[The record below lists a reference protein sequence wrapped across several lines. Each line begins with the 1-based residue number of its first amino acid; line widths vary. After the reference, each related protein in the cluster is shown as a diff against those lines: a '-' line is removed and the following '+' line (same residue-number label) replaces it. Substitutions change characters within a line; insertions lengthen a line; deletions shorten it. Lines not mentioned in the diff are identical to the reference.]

1 MVSIRLCL
9 VAPKFMV
16 RRMTSQENT
25 DQVKGERIAKALA
38 RAGVGSRRDVERMI
52 EEGRISLDGKKLET
66 PATLV
71 TSLDG
76 IRVDGELI
84 EQAAETRVWRMH
96 KNRGTLTTHKDPEG
110 RPTVFDNIPDHMGRV
125 ISVGRLD
132 MNTEGLL
139 LLTNDGALARWM
151 ELPANA
157 LVRRYRVRVYGR
169 VNEAALARLKDGAT
183 INGVHYGEVE
193 ASLERTSK
201 KSENDAGP
209 QQSTAN
215 TWVSVAIREGKN
227 REVRKLMEHLGLTV
241 NRLIRTHYG
250 PFTLGSVPL
259 GGISQVNSKQLR
271 EVMPDFF
278 ANAPD
283 SVAAPAQKRDTSK
296 WAKAKKP
303 TGNKPG
309 AVRRRAIKVAERM
322 DAPITGRSPKPSNRP
337 SKSTD
342 RSKPTDRK
350 QATTRTTAAKGPR
363 TGTSKTAAPNKPTG
377 SNRPTGPNKAS
388 GPNRT
393 SGPGKASGSSKPSGA
408 NTGGGRSRKP
418 KAK

>member
-1 MVSIRLCL
+1 
-9 VAPKFMV
+9 MV
-16 RRMTSQENT
+16 RRMSSQENK
-25 DQVKGERIAKALA
+25 DQGKGERIAKALA
-38 RAGVGSRRDVERMI
+38 RAGVGSRRDIERMI
-52 EEGRISLDGKKLET
+52 EDGRISLAGKKLET

-76 IRVDGELI
+76 IRVDGELV

-110 RPTVFDNIPDHMGRV
+110 RPTVFDNIPAHMGRV

-193 ASLERTSK
+193 AELERTSK
-201 KSENDAGP
+201 KSTDQDSGP
-209 QQSTAN
+209 KQSTAN
-215 TWVSVAIREGKN
+215 TWISVAIREGKN

-283 SVAAPAQKRDTSK
+283 SVAAPSQKRDTSK

-303 TGNKPG
+303 TGKKPG
-309 AVRRRAIKVAERM
+309 AVRRRSVKVAERM
-322 DAPITGRSPKPSNRP
+322 DAPITGRSPKPSGRTGKPGDKKTSTSRTSPQRP
-337 SKSTD
+337 
-342 RSKPTDRK
+342 
-350 QATTRTTAAKGPR
+350 KGPR
-363 TGTSKTAAPNKPTG
+363 IGTPKAG
-377 SNRPTGPNKAS
+377 GPITR
-388 GPNRT
+388 G
-393 SGPGKASGSSKPSGA
+393 
-408 NTGGGRSRKP
+408 P